1 MRVLLVEDDSGVSR
15 FIKKG
20 LKEEGYVVDA
30 AFDGEEGLHLALS
43 QTYDLIILDILL
55 PEMNGYGVLRKIRE
69 KGVVIPVICLTA
81 KDEKEDIIKGLE
93 LGADDYLVKPFSF
106 SELLARIKAVLR
118 RGMKDVELS
127 KLAVF
132 DLSLDLINRKACRN
146 GKDIELSG
154 KQFLL
159 LEYLMRN
166 AEQILTRTMI
176 LENVWGYNFDTSS
189 NIIDVHINHLRMKV
203 DKNSPQKLIHT
214 IKGVGY
220 VFKTDK

>member
-15 FIKKG
+15 FVKKG

-30 AFDGEEGLHLALS
+30 ASDGEEGLHLALS

-55 PEMNGYGVLRKIRE
+55 PEMNGYEVLRKIRE